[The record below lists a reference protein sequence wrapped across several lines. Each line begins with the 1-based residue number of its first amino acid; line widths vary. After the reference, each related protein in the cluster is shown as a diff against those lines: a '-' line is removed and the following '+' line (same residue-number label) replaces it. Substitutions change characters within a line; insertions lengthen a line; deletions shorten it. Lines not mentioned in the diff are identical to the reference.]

1 MTSWGVWLLRYV
13 AECFARREFLSGFT
27 GSAGTAVVL
36 KDKALLWT
44 DGRYF
49 LQAENELGKE
59 WTLMRA
65 GLPATPDY
73 VDYLAE
79 QLPSGA
85 RVGLDPHTMS
95 AGQADR
101 LIQALQVRL
110 LGRRVISSIRLL
122 AGEVDWLTR
131 PAPRLLRHETF
142 AVPTIALTPQAC
154 LCPAPKSACITRK

>member
-1 MTSWGVWLLRYV
+1 V
-13 AECFARREFLSGFT
+13 AECFARREFVSGFT

-49 LQAENELGKE
+49 LQAEKELGEE

-73 VDYLAE
+73 VDYLAS
-79 QLPSGA
+79 QLPKGA
-85 RVGLDPHTMS
+85 KVGLDPHTVS

-101 LIQALQVRL
+101 LIRELEAKGITVVPSQGNL
-110 LGRRVISSIRLL
+110 
-122 AGEVDWLTR
+122 VDAVWGDAR
-131 PAPRLLRHETF
+131 PAPPAAPLRVHSLEY
-142 AVPTIALTPQAC
+142 AGESV
-154 LCPAPKSACITRK
+154 SACAG